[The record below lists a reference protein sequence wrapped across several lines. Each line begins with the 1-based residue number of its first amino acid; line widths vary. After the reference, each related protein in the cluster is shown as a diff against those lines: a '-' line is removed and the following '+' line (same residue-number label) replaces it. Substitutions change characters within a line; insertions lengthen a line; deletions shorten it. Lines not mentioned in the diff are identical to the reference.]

1 MTMGGSAMDTTC
13 TPVNP
18 SGNKGPDGSEA
29 VDMGPVGNC
38 LLLHGVTRAT
48 TQKIV
53 SEMGEHSRSLK
64 DFKDMVANLPL
75 KMAKEA
81 FDLNVVETAFWARL
95 AASPDPTKAPSST
108 QETRPP
114 SPSLTV
120 PQATLAAPHR
130 GPIPTTVSYQW
141 RDTISRVT
149 QGQDVVLGWREFQ
162 RMYPNAVT
170 SMLALATENQIS
182 KEFFCKTMSTHF
194 RNKKRRTPRAP
205 AAVAGGGATLG
216 GPAAGGVAI
225 GGVATGGALAGAPM
239 PRAAVTRAV
248 TEAALPEQQ

>member
-1 MTMGGSAMDTTC
+1 MTSPFCKWDCTHLILVGSSSSGMFSCVHQTQKTRACKTVDSTPSGSMTMGGSAMDTTC

-29 VDMGPVGNC
+29 VDMGPVGDC
-38 LLLHGVTRAT
+38 LLLHGFTRAT

-95 AASPDPTKAPSST
+95 AASQDPTKAPSST

-114 SPSLTV
+114 SPSTTV
-120 PQATLAAPHR
+120 P
-130 GPIPTTVSYQW
+130 
-141 RDTISRVT
+141 
-149 QGQDVVLGWREFQ
+149 
-162 RMYPNAVT
+162 
-170 SMLALATENQIS
+170 LAT
-182 KEFFCKTMSTHF
+182 
-194 RNKKRRTPRAP
+194 
-205 AAVAGGGATLG
+205 
-216 GPAAGGVAI
+216 
-225 GGVATGGALAGAPM
+225 
-239 PRAAVTRAV
+239 
-248 TEAALPEQQ
+248 